1 MKKFFVIGNPISH
14 SLSPEL
20 HNFWIKKNKIN
31 AVYDKIKLEEE
42 ELKDFINKLRNE
54 EIHGINVTVPF
65 KNKVIKYLDKLSLEV
80 ETTNSVNTIYKSGD
94 DIIGHNTDVA
104 GFELSL
110 RHSKINVLHKS
121 ILILGAGGVVPSIIY
136 SLLSMGCKKIFL
148 SNRTTEKA
156 ENIKKKFNE
165 VEVLKWGKIPDFDIV
180 INATSVGLKGDSLDL
195 DLNTKNKIFYDII
208 YNPKETQFLKK
219 AKENGNRI
227 ENGIFMFIYQANQ
240 SFSIWNNVIPK
251 IDEEVLSILGWSKL
265 V

>member
-1 MKKFFVIGNPISH
+1 MKKYYVIGNPIEH

-20 HNFWIKKNKIN
+20 HNFWIKKNNIN
-31 AVYDKIKLEEE
+31 AVYEKIKLEES
-42 ELKDFINKLRNE
+42 ELKNFIDKIRND

-80 ETTNSVNTIYKSGD
+80 ETTESVNTIYKSGK

-104 GFELSL
+104 GFELGL

-121 ILILGAGGVVPSIIY
+121 IFILGAGGVVPSIIY

-148 SNRTTEKA
+148 SNRTIEKT
-156 ENIKKKFNE
+156 ENIKKKFPE
-165 VEVLKWGKIPDFDIV
+165 IEVLKWGEMPDFDIA

-195 DLNTKNKIFYDII
+195 SLNVRDKIFYDVI
-208 YNPKETQFLKK
+208 YNPKQTPFLKK
-219 AKENGNRI
+219 AKDNGNKTENGKL
-227 ENGIFMFIYQANQ
+227 MFIYQANQ

-251 IDEEVLSILGWSKL
+251 IDDKVLKIFE
-265 V
+265 

>member
-1 MKKFFVIGNPISH
+1 MKKYFVIGNPINH

-20 HNFWIKKNKIN
+20 HNFWIKKNNIN
-31 AVYDKIKLEEE
+31 AIYEKIKLEEN
-42 ELKDFINKLRNE
+42 ELENFINRLRNN

-80 ETTNSVNTIYKSGD
+80 ETTGSVNTIYKNGS

-104 GFELSL
+104 GFELGL

-148 SNRTTEKA
+148 SNRTVEKA
-156 ENIKKKFNE
+156 EKIKEKFDDIDI
-165 VEVLKWGKIPDFDIV
+165 LKWGEIPDFDII

-195 DLNTKNKIFYDII
+195 DFNVKDKVFYDVI
-208 YNPKETQFLKK
+208 YNPKETQFLRN
-219 AKENGNRI
+219 ARERGNKI
-227 ENGIFMFIYQANQ
+227 ENGKLMFIYQANQ

-251 IDEEVLSILGWSKL
+251 IDHEALKILE
-265 V
+265 

>member
-31 AVYDKIKLEEE
+31 AIYDKIKLEES
-42 ELKDFINKLRNE
+42 ELKDFINKLRNH

-80 ETTNSVNTIYKSGD
+80 ETTDSVNTIYKSGN

-104 GFELSL
+104 GFELGL

-121 ILILGAGGVVPSIIY
+121 ILILGAGGVVPSIVY

-148 SNRTTEKA
+148 SNRTIGKA

-195 DLNTKNKIFYDII
+195 DLKAKDKIFYDII
-208 YNPKETQFLKK
+208 YNPKETPFLKK

-251 IDEEVLSILGWSKL
+251 IDEEVLNILR
-265 V
+265 

>member
-251 IDEEVLSILGWSKL
+251 IDEEVLNILG
-265 V
+265 